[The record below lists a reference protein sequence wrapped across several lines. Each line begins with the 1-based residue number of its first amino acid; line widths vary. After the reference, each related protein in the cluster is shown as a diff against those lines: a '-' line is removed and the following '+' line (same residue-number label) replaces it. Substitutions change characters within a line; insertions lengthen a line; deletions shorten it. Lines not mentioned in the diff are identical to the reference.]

1 VNSVADFSKRQQQAR
16 QAPAIRVLDGKAI
29 AVPIPV
35 VPCLVAEIG
44 LVAGGGA
51 THLVAGYG
59 YSGKTLALQSL
70 ALSLAAGRPVWG
82 AYTGTQGRV
91 LHVDLEQGD
100 RLTRRRYQ
108 RLAAA
113 MGVDL
118 PSLGDSLGLAI
129 MPPLKLARD
138 HFVEWRDLMAGRDL
152 VIVDSLR
159 AASGGQDE
167 NSSEIRGCVDMLG
180 ELSEATQCRA
190 TLIHHSRKPQ
200 RDDPGGRFAIR
211 GSSAIYDACDCVYL
225 FAAAKGEPVS
235 VEQAKARTQGD
246 SIPDFAL
253 VISDVEIDGEAR
265 AGLRVQV
272 HGAELI
278 DERREAQ
285 ATAAR
290 RDETR
295 RDVETLRRVL
305 AATPGLG
312 SRELRAAVRP
322 MAHARLEA
330 ALYALREQI
339 DIREEQIGRAIT
351 RRHYLRGGS
360 HA

>member
-1 VNSVADFSKRQQQAR
+1 VSTVVDFTKRQQPKQAT
-16 QAPAIRVLDGKAI
+16 AIRVLGGREI
-29 AVPIPV
+29 AVAIPAI
-35 VPCLVAEIG
+35 PCLVAEIG

-82 AYTGTQGRV
+82 AYTGKQSRV

-113 MGVDL
+113 MGADL
-118 PSLGDSLGLAI
+118 PSLGDSLGLVI
-129 MPPLKLARD
+129 MPPVKLSRD
-138 HFVEWRDLMAGRDL
+138 DFVEWRDLMAGRDL
-152 VIVDSLR
+152 VIIDSLR

-167 NSSEIRGCVDMLG
+167 NSSEIRGCLDMLG

-278 DERREAQ
+278 ADRRAAKADADQ
-285 ATAAR
+285 A
-290 RDETR
+290 DQTR
-295 RDVETLRRVL
+295 RDAQKIREALAKHPGVNTRALRGITHLSGDRI
-305 AATPGLG
+305 A
-312 SRELRAAVRP
+312 
-322 MAHARLEA
+322 A
-330 ALYALREQI
+330 ALGVLSSAVEVRQVPGAG
-339 DIREEQIGRAIT
+339 GRFPSAA
-351 RRHYLRGGS
+351 HYLRVPG
-360 HA
+360 A